1 MSVSPFVDRDV
12 TIAMERAGFS
22 IKRAADKSIV
32 WRRDL
37 VGSYHQIHFARFE
50 LYGEPHLKGWV
61 LVYGNDPDVTV
72 LMALKLDMFAAL
84 RIARSLEAA
93 TAGCPLRGAP
103 MTDQRDSIG
112 RMIGTPGSRYPASG
126 RSQ

>member
-37 VGSYHQIHFARFE
+37 VGSYHQIHFADLE
-50 LYGEPHLKGWV
+50 LYGEPHLKQWV
-61 LVYGNDPDVTV
+61 LVHGNDPDVTV